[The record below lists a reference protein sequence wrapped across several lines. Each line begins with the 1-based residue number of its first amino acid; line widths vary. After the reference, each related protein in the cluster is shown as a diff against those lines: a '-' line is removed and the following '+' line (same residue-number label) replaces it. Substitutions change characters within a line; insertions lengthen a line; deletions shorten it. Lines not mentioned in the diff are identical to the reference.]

1 VAEAVHETGALTLAC
16 VTLPFNSE
24 MVRRKKAVLGIRALA
39 SSCDSVV
46 VIDNSRLRTSAG
58 DLPLKEGFAIVNELI
73 GAFITNITGTIIQP
87 SLVNLDYSD
96 LRTIMERGGVSAIGI
111 GEGEGEKRI
120 EKAIDTALST
130 PLLDVAD
137 ISRAYGVLLHIM
149 GGEDMTLGEVT
160 QAGELMLQ
168 RAPNTCRIVWG
179 AKVDDALSGHIRVTA
194 VLTGISDPK
203 NIK

>member
-1 VAEAVHETGALTLAC
+1 MAEAVHETGALTLAC

-137 ISRAYGVLLHIM
+137 ISRAYGVLLHI
-149 GGEDMTLGEVT
+149 
-160 QAGELMLQ
+160 
-168 RAPNTCRIVWG
+168 I
-179 AKVDDALSGHIRVTA
+179 GHIRVTA